1 MKPKFVWKDQELIKS
16 LSGLVSVKREISSNT
31 KIRNERGEITIE
43 PMEVKKITNY
53 YGQLYANC

>member
-1 MKPKFVWKDQELIKS
+1 MKPKFVWKDQKLIKS

>member
-1 MKPKFVWKDQELIKS
+1 MKPKFVWKDQKLIKS

-53 YGQLYANC
+53 YGQLYASC